1 MAERRSAVDEVVLAA
16 MRLVMGI
23 SVQAA
28 DEIGVLSAVQLRAV
42 TVLFQHP
49 GGNLGELAQALGVS
63 VSVTSRLVDRL
74 VTAGLAVKR
83 PSPTSGREISLWL
96 SPEGEAVLERY
107 DELRLDRIRDRLR
120 ELPAEDATAVV
131 TGLQVLVD
139 GRGRD

>member
-42 TVLFQHP
+42 TVLSQHP

-74 VTAGLAVKR
+74 VTAGLAEKR
-83 PSPTSGREISLWL
+83 PSATSGREISLWL
-96 SPEGEAVLERY
+96 SAEGKAVLERY
-107 DELRLDRIRDRLR
+107 DELRLDRIRDRIR
-120 ELPAEDATAVV
+120 ALPAEDAAAVV